1 MKVIVKQETM
11 IKALNIVLKAV
22 SPTSTMEITKGI
34 LIKTSGDMQVTLSAT
49 DIQLAI
55 TTTVDAIVN
64 EYGGIVV
71 SARLFSDLLRKLPS
85 GDILISSD
93 EKNVVSI
100 KTEKSEYELQGKEE
114 SEFPRIESEEEG
126 KKIKLEKGLLKDMIE
141 GVCFSASADESRGII
156 TGVLFEMKD
165 NTLSTVA
172 LDGYR
177 VAIKRETRDIFAG
190 EDFKIVIPARNLRE
204 AGKILSDVGGSE
216 DDEVVFEIGENWVRL
231 YPDGTTIRI
240 NLLQGEFIKYR
251 DVLPKDNRISLTVD
265 KNEMQ
270 GAVERAAMIKGE
282 GKSSFVRLSISD
294 AYVQVSSRG
303 FEGKGKETVSA
314 EKKGEDLEI
323 GFDAKFLI
331 DALKAAEDDVI
342 EMNFNTGVS
351 PSLIKPTE
359 GDRYEYLILPVRL
372 STISA

>member
-55 TTTVDAIVN
+55 TTKADAIVN

-71 SARLFSDLLRKLPS
+71 SARLFTDLIRKLPA
-85 GDILISSD
+85 GDVLISTD
-93 EKNVVSI
+93 EKNIVSI

-126 KKIKLEKGLLKDMIE
+126 KKIKLEKGLLRDMID
-141 GVCFSASADESRGII
+141 GVCFSASIDESRGII

-165 NTLSTVA
+165 GTLSTVA

-177 VAIKRETRDIFAG
+177 VAIKREKRNEFAG

-204 AGKILSDVGGSE
+204 AGKILTDVGGNE
-216 DDEVVFEIGENWVRL
+216 DDEVIFEIGENWVRL
-231 YPDGTTIRI
+231 YPDGTTVRI

-251 DVLPKDNRISLTVD
+251 DVLPKDNRIALVVD
-265 KNEMQ
+265 KNELQ
-270 GAVERAAMIKGE
+270 GAVERAAMIKSE
-282 GKSSFVRLSISD
+282 GKNSFVRLSIVD
-294 AYVQVSSRG
+294 GFVKVSSRG
-303 FEGKGKETVSA
+303 LEGKGKETVSA
-314 EKKGEDLEI
+314 EKTGEDLEI

-351 PSLIKPTE
+351 PSLIRPTE

>member
-34 LIKTSGDMQVTLSAT
+34 LIKTDGDMQVTLSAT

-55 TTTVDAIVN
+55 TTNVNAIVN
-64 EYGGIVV
+64 EHGGIVV
-71 SARLFSDLLRKLPS
+71 SARLFTDLLRKLPS
-85 GDILISSD
+85 GDILISTD

-114 SEFPRIESEEEG
+114 GEFPRIESEEEG
-126 KKIKLEKGLLKDMIE
+126 KKIKLEKGLLRDMID
-141 GVCFSASADESRGII
+141 GVCFSASIDESRGII
-156 TGVLFEMKD
+156 TGVLFEMKES
-165 NTLSTVA
+165 TLSTVA

-177 VAIKRETRDIFAG
+177 VAIKREKRDIFEG
-190 EDFKIVIPARNLRE
+190 EDFKIVIPAKNLRE
-204 AGKILSDVGGSE
+204 AGKILSDVGGNE
-216 DDEVVFEIGENWVRL
+216 EDEVVLEIGENWL
-231 YPDGTTIRI
+231 KIYPEGTVMRI

-251 DVLPKDNRISLTVD
+251 DVIPKDNRISLVVS
-265 KNEMQ
+265 KNELQ
-270 GAVERAAMIKGE
+270 EAVERAAMIKSE
-282 GKSSFVRLSISD
+282 GKNSFVRLSIID
-294 AYVQVSSRG
+294 DFVNVSSRG
-303 FEGKGKETVSA
+303 LEGKGKETVSA
-314 EKKGEDLEI
+314 EKTGEDLEI

-351 PSLIKPTE
+351 PSLIRPTE

>member
-22 SPTSTMEITKGI
+22 APTSTMEITKGI
-34 LIKTSGDMQVTLSAT
+34 LLRTAGDMQVTLSAT

-55 TTTVDAIVN
+55 TTTADAIVN

-71 SARLFSDLLRKLPS
+71 SARLFTDLLRKLPA
-85 GDILISSD
+85 GDILISTD

-100 KTEKSEYELQGKEE
+100 KTDKSEYELQGKEE

-126 KKIKLEKGLLKDMIE
+126 KKIKLEKGLLEEMIE
-141 GVCFSASADESRGII
+141 GVCFSASTDESRGII
-156 TGVLFEMKD
+156 TGVLCEMKEG
-165 NTLSTVA
+165 TLSSVA

-177 VAIKRETRDIFAG
+177 VAIKRERRDIFEG

-204 AGKILSDVGGSE
+204 AGKILSDVGGSDE
-216 DDEVVFEIGENWVRL
+216 DEVIFEIGENWVKL
-231 YPDGTTIRI
+231 YPEKTTIRI

-251 DVLPKDNRISLTVD
+251 DVIPKDNRISLKVD
-265 KNEMQ
+265 KNELQ
-270 GAVERAAMIKGE
+270 SAVERAAMIKSD
-282 GKSSFVRLSISD
+282 GKNSFVRLSILED
-294 AYVQVSSRG
+294 FVKVSSRG
-303 FEGKGKETVSA
+303 LEGKGQETVTA
-314 EKKGEDLEI
+314 EKTGEDLEI
-323 GFDAKFLI
+323 GFDAKFLL

-342 EMNFNTGVS
+342 ELNFNTGVS
-351 PSLIKPTE
+351 PSLIRPAD

>member
-34 LIKTSGDMQVTLSAT
+34 LLKTAGDMQISLSAT

-55 TTTVDAIVN
+55 TTAADAIVN
-64 EYGGIVV
+64 EHGGTVV
-71 SARLFSDLLRKLPS
+71 SARLFTDLIRKLPS
-85 GDILISSD
+85 GDILISTD

-114 SEFPRIESEEEG
+114 GEFPRIESEEEG
-126 KKIKLEKGLLKDMIE
+126 KKIKLEKGLLHDMIE
-141 GVCFSASADESRGII
+141 GVCFSASTDESRGII
-156 TGVLFEMKD
+156 TGVLFEMKEG
-165 NTLSTVA
+165 TLSTVA

-177 VAIKRETRDIFAG
+177 VAIKRENREAFG
-190 EDFKIVIPARNLRE
+190 EEEFKIVIPAKNLRE
-204 AGKILSDVGGSE
+204 SGKILSDAGGD
-216 DDEVVFEIGENWVRL
+216 DDEEVIFEIGENWVKL
-231 YPDGTTIRI
+231 YPAGTTIRI

-251 DVLPKDNRISLTVD
+251 DVIPKDNRIALKVD
-265 KNEMQ
+265 KNELLS
-270 GAVERAAMIKGE
+270 AVERAAMIKSD
-282 GKSSFVRLSISD
+282 GKNSFVRLSVID
-294 AYVQVSSRG
+294 DFVKVSSRG
-303 FEGKGKETVSA
+303 LEGKGQETVGA
-314 EKKGEDLEI
+314 EKTGEDLEI

-331 DALKAAEDDVI
+331 DALKAAEDDMI

-351 PSLIKPTE
+351 PSLIRPAN

>member
-11 IKALNIVLKAV
+11 IKALNVVLKAV

-34 LIKTSGDMQVTLSAT
+34 LLKTAGDMQVTLSAT

-55 TTTVDAIVN
+55 TTTADAIVN

-71 SARLFSDLLRKLPS
+71 SARLFTDLIRKLPS
-85 GDILISSD
+85 GDILISTD

-126 KKIKLEKGLLKDMIE
+126 KKFKLEIGLLHDMIE
-141 GVCFSASADESRGII
+141 GVCFSASTDESRGII

-165 NTLSTVA
+165 GVLSTVA

-177 VAIKRETRDIFAG
+177 VAVKREKRAAFEG
-190 EDFKIVIPARNLRE
+190 EDFKIVIPAKNLRE
-204 AGKILSDVGGSE
+204 AAKILSDVGGEE
-216 DDEVVFEIGENWVRL
+216 DEEVVFEIGENWVRL
-231 YPDGTTIRI
+231 YPEGTTIRI

-251 DVLPKDNRISLTVD
+251 DVIPKDNRISLTVD
-265 KNEMQ
+265 KNELQ
-270 GAVERAAMIKGE
+270 GAVERAAMIKSD
-282 GKSSFVRLSISD
+282 GKNSFVRLSILED
-294 AYVQVSSRG
+294 FVKVSSRG
-303 FEGKGKETVSA
+303 LEGTGKETVAA
-314 EKKGEDLEI
+314 EKNGDDLEI
-323 GFDAKFLI
+323 GFDAKFLL

-342 EMNFNTGVS
+342 EMKFNTGVS
-351 PSLIKPTE
+351 PSLIKPAG

>member
-1 MKVIVKQETM
+1 MKVIVKQESM

-34 LIKTSGDMQVTLSAT
+34 LIKTIGDMQVSLSTT

-55 TTTVDAIVN
+55 TTTADAIVN
-64 EYGGIVV
+64 EHGGIVV
-71 SARLFSDLLRKLPS
+71 SARLFTDLIRKLPS
-85 GDILISSD
+85 GDILISTD
-93 EKNVVSI
+93 EKNIVGI

-114 SEFPRIESEEEG
+114 GEFPRVDSGEEG
-126 KKIKLEKGLLKDMIE
+126 KKIKLEKGLLKDMID
-141 GVCFSASADESRGII
+141 GVGFSASTDESRGII

-165 NTLSTVA
+165 STLSTVA

-177 VAIKRETRDIFAG
+177 VAIKREKRDIFAG

-204 AGKILSDVGGSE
+204 AAKILSDVGGSDE
-216 DDEVVFEIGENWVRL
+216 DEVVLEIGENWMKL
-231 YPDGTTIRI
+231 FPEGTSVRI

-251 DVLPKDNRISLTVD
+251 DVLPKDNRISMFVD
-265 KNEMQ
+265 KNELQ
-270 GAVERAAMIKGE
+270 GAVERAAMIKSE
-282 GKSSFVRLSISD
+282 GKNSFVRLSLVD
-294 AYVQVSSRG
+294 NLVTVSSRG
-303 FEGKGKETVSA
+303 LEGKGKETVAA
-314 EKKGEDLEI
+314 EKSGDDLEI

-331 DALKAAEDDVI
+331 DALKAAEDDLI

-351 PSLIKPTE
+351 PSLIRPTE

>member
-34 LIKTSGDMQVTLSAT
+34 LLKTAGDMQVTLSAT

-55 TTTVDAIVN
+55 TTTADAIVN

-71 SARLFSDLLRKLPS
+71 SARLFTDLLRKLPA
-85 GDILISSD
+85 GDILISTD
-93 EKNVVSI
+93 EKNIVSI
-100 KTEKSEYELQGKEE
+100 KTDKSEYELQGKDE

-126 KKIKLEKGLLKDMIE
+126 KKIKLEKGLLGDMID
-141 GVCFSASADESRGII
+141 GVCFSASTDESRGII

-165 NTLSTVA
+165 GTLSTVA

-177 VAIKRETRDIFAG
+177 VAIKREKRSVFME
-190 EDFKIVIPARNLRE
+190 EDFKIVIPAKNLRE
-204 AGKILSDVGGSE
+204 AGKILSDVGGEE
-216 DDEVVFEIGENWVRL
+216 DEEVVLEIGENWVRL
-231 YPDGTTIRI
+231 YPERTTIRI

-251 DVLPKDNRISLTVD
+251 DVIPKDNRISLRVD
-265 KNEMQ
+265 RNELQ
-270 GAVERAAMIKGE
+270 SAVERAAMIKSD
-282 GKSSFVRLSISD
+282 GKNSFVRLS
-294 AYVQVSSRG
+294 VLEEFVKVSSRG
-303 FEGKGKETVSA
+303 LEGKGQETVAA
-314 EKKGEDLEI
+314 EKTGEDLEI
-323 GFDAKFLI
+323 GFDAKFLL

-351 PSLIKPTE
+351 PSLIRPAD